1 MYNRQDG
8 SLIFHVCRVC
18 SVLIARDIPRHK
30 VAALLNSAE
39 KWSHSE
45 EEEGKEKEES
55 PPEEVSP
62 PTTNTEASWQ
72 PKLSTVLELSHCL
85 TYTPDNVLLQ
95 FTIYAAGSPPISP
108 LSCFLLGTGPVY
120 TQYHV
125 HACYFCDFNFARRT
139 QGKRPGFCRDVLI

>member
-1 MYNRQDG
+1 M
-8 SLIFHVCRVC
+8 C

-30 VAALLNSAE
+30 VAARLNSAE

-85 TYTPDNVLLQ
+85 MYTPDNVNLQ
-95 FTIYAAGSPPISP
+95 FTLLALLLSPP
-108 LSCFLLGTGPVY
+108 FPVS
-120 TQYHV
+120 
-125 HACYFCDFNFARRT
+125 F
-139 QGKRPGFCRDVLI
+139 